1 MEMMQGA
8 GKQTGA
14 LALGHWYWGTGVPS
28 GEDEESYRSCSVG
41 DEVKLPM

>member
-1 MEMMQGA
+1 MEMIQGV

-14 LALGHWYWGTGVPS
+14 LARGVGVPS

-41 DEVKLPM
+41 DEVKVPM